1 MKLGLVGRILIAG
14 AVVGALLLVK
24 LALFLIVVTGL
35 RDGSDIQAQAV
46 STIAAAVRLEHL
58 ASDLDTGQQPDAA
71 RRALPVA
78 AARLRAQV
86 AGTPRER
93 DAVALAAAV
102 RAYLADGVARSP
114 DGRRR
119 VAAIRTQVARLVA
132 TEEQRAADAQE
143 QVHAD
148 ARGGIIT
155 GIGGLVVT
163 ALLVLAFAAYFLR
176 AAVWPLRRLSEGTGR
191 LSRGELSTRVSED
204 GAGEVAD
211 LARAFNAMAASI
223 QRSGAELQR
232 QVSVTQTVLDS
243 TIDGICLTDA
253 DGEIVLANRPLIGF
267 VRDLELPLG
276 SNAQERLLAVAH
288 RFTDPDR
295 YRRSISR
302 IQPGLTEPTMDEFTF
317 ADSRRSFQGFTTPV
331 LDDAGRLT
339 GRVWTL
345 REVTA
350 ERAADQLKDDFVA
363 TVSHELRTPLTS
375 IVGFLELL
383 LEEDAGPLSDE
394 QRRFL
399 EIVMRSSQRLMRQ
412 VGDLLFIAQIDAAGL
427 KLSPERVDLA
437 ALVRDSVEQVAALA
451 RRRQIALSVE
461 ADGALELTCDR
472 GRIAQVV
479 SNLLSN
485 AIKFTPSG
493 GSVGVRVFGDDG
505 AGVVEIEDS
514 GIGIPELER
523 DRLFERFFRSSR
535 ATEHAI
541 QGTGLG
547 LAISKAIVLAHGGT
561 IDASPG
567 PERGTCFRFELP
579 PVPAP
584 AGLLA

>member
-93 DAVALAAAV
+93 DGVALAAAV

-191 LSRGELSTRVSED
+191 LSRGELSTRVS
-204 GAGEVAD
+204 
-211 LARAFNAMAASI
+211 
-223 QRSGAELQR
+223 
-232 QVSVTQTVLDS
+232 
-243 TIDGICLTDA
+243 
-253 DGEIVLANRPLIGF
+253 
-267 VRDLELPLG
+267 
-276 SNAQERLLAVAH
+276 
-288 RFTDPDR
+288 
-295 YRRSISR
+295 
-302 IQPGLTEPTMDEFTF
+302 
-317 ADSRRSFQGFTTPV
+317 
-331 LDDAGRLT
+331 
-339 GRVWTL
+339 
-345 REVTA
+345 
-350 ERAADQLKDDFVA
+350 
-363 TVSHELRTPLTS
+363 
-375 IVGFLELL
+375 
-383 LEEDAGPLSDE
+383 
-394 QRRFL
+394 
-399 EIVMRSSQRLMRQ
+399 
-412 VGDLLFIAQIDAAGL
+412 
-427 KLSPERVDLA
+427 
-437 ALVRDSVEQVAALA
+437 
-451 RRRQIALSVE
+451 
-461 ADGALELTCDR
+461 
-472 GRIAQVV
+472 
-479 SNLLSN
+479 
-485 AIKFTPSG
+485 
-493 GSVGVRVFGDDG
+493 
-505 AGVVEIEDS
+505 
-514 GIGIPELER
+514 
-523 DRLFERFFRSSR
+523 
-535 ATEHAI
+535 
-541 QGTGLG
+541 
-547 LAISKAIVLAHGGT
+547 
-561 IDASPG
+561 
-567 PERGTCFRFELP
+567 
-579 PVPAP
+579 
-584 AGLLA
+584 